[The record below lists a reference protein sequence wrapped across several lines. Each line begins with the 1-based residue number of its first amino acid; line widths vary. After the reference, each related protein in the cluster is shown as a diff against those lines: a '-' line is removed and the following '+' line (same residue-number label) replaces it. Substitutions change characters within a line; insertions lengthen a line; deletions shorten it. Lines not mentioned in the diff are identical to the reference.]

1 MTCKVVDEKFYA
13 VAVYGKC
20 RQKRLILR
28 SSPLSTFTGSL
39 TERFPLI
46 PYARHL
52 SLVGAE
58 LPTDQNIKVLPI
70 NPTATLPCKTNFK
83 EISSS
88 KRSAVSFCNQAL
100 MPSDAIIFLVSWTR
114 EIRTLLQ
121 VIFKKSC
128 DTLGSKG
135 DVPTRW
141 FSMLL
146 HTNAV

>member
-1 MTCKVVDEKFYA
+1 MTCKVLEKFYA

-28 SSPLSTFTGSL
+28 SSPLNTFTGSL

-70 NPTATLPCKTNFK
+70 KPTATLPCKTSFK

-88 KRSAVSFCNQAL
+88 KRSML
-100 MPSDAIIFLVSWTR
+100 PSDAIIFLVSWTR

-121 VIFKKSC
+121 VIFRKSC

-146 HTNAV
+146 HTDAV